1 MGKLDR
7 KKKLL
12 DILNEKR
19 GATVGELAS
28 SLGVSPYT
36 VRRYLTEL
44 SQEGI
49 LKKVYGGATLNLGT
63 GFEYD
68 FYEKERQN
76 RKSKLLI
83 AKRAFEYLKPG
94 MTVLFDASTTVLS
107 LTRLVREHNIELKV
121 VTNSLPIARE
131 LVNAKN
137 VEVFTL
143 GGKLRRHNL
152 SFVGYLTVENLSR
165 IKVDI
170 TFMGATGID
179 KNGITTV
186 DMEEAQTNTSMLKA
200 ARKRIVL
207 ADETK
212 IGRVSFFRVAPLSDI
227 DILITTHLAARE
239 KIEEIQEADGVEII
253 LV

>member
-12 DILNEKR
+12 DILNEKKE
-19 GATVGELAS
+19 ATVEELAS
-28 SLGVSPYT
+28 SLGVSSYT

-44 SQEGI
+44 SREGI

-76 RKSKLLI
+76 RSSKLLI
-83 AKRAFEYLKPG
+83 AKKAFEYLKPG

-107 LTRLVREHNIELKV
+107 LARLVKEHNIELKV

-137 VEVFTL
+137 IEVFTL

-152 SFVGYLTVENLSR
+152 SFVGYLAVENLSR
-165 IKVDI
+165 IRVDI
-170 TFMGATGID
+170 TFMGATGIGKD
-179 KNGITTV
+179 GITTV
-186 DMEEAQTNTSMLKA
+186 DMEEAQTNTFMLKA
-200 ARKRIVL
+200 AHKKIVL

-212 IGRVSFFRVAPLSDI
+212 IGRVSFFKIAPLSDI
-227 DILITTHLAARE
+227 DVLITTHFVDRE
-239 KIEEIQEADGVEII
+239 KIEEIKEIESIEVI